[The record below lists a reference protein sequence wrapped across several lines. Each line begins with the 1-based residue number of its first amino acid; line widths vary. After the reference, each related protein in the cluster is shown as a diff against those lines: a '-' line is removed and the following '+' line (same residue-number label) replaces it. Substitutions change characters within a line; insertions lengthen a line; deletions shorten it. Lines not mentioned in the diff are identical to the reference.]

1 MFIIH
6 LKKNIKIYQFELFRD
21 LHIPLN
27 VISMFSED
35 GDVWWLRDMA
45 KELVKVAD
53 MNVVTVNWGD
63 IVGGLYDSAVNN
75 MYKAGN

>member
-1 MFIIH
+1 
-6 LKKNIKIYQFELFRD
+6 
-21 LHIPLN
+21 
-27 VISMFSED
+27 MFSED
-35 GDVWWLRDMA
+35 GAVWWLGDMA

-63 IVGGLYDSAVNN
+63 IVDGLYDSAVNN